1 MGRHQ
6 STRHV
11 IRFALALV
19 MSAGTT
25 TSRAAVL
32 RGELHIPSSAQ
43 RIETVSSPY
52 TGQAGSLPHV
62 PPIVHGAP
70 VDAVIYLDRIPAA
83 AESVLARAA
92 GTPRLV
98 QRDQSFDPRVLAVAV
113 GTTVEFPNADPIFHN
128 VFSVS
133 PVKRFDLGRYPKGHS
148 KRVTF
153 DRPGLVNV
161 YCEIHTNMAAYVL
174 VLPHHAFAQPAAD
187 GAFALPDVP
196 PGHYQLHVWH
206 PDLPEMVRDLDL
218 PADGTTLDLRY

>member
-1 MGRHQ
+1 MGRHPLAILE
-6 STRHV
+6 TTLV
-11 IRFALALV
+11 LALV
-19 MSAGTT
+19 MGAAATNC
-25 TSRAAVL
+25 RAAVL

-43 RIETVSSPY
+43 RVETVSSPY
-52 TGQAGSLPHV
+52 AGQAGSLPHV

-70 VDAVIYLDRIPAA
+70 ADAVIYLDRIPAS
-83 AESVLARAA
+83 AESLLARTA

-153 DRPGLVNV
+153 DKPGLVNV

-174 VLPHHAFAQPAAD
+174 VLPHHAFAQPGAD
-187 GAFALPDVP
+187 GAFALPDLP
-196 PGHYQLHVWH
+196 PGH
-206 PDLPEMVRDLDL
+206 
-218 PADGTTLDLRY
+218 

>member
-1 MGRHQ
+1 MGRHH
-6 STRHV
+6 STRHL
-11 IRFALALV
+11 IRFVLALV
-19 MSAGTT
+19 MGAGATV
-25 TSRAAVL
+25 SRAAVL

-43 RIETVSSPY
+43 RVETVNSPY
-52 TGQAGSLPHV
+52 TGQAGSLPHA

-70 VDAVIYLDRIPAA
+70 VDAVIYLDHIPAA
-83 AESVLARAA
+83 AESALARAA

-98 QRDQSFDPRVLAVAV
+98 QRDQSFDPRVLAVSV

-187 GAFALPDVP
+187 GSDALPDVP

-206 PDLPEMVRDLDL
+206 PDLPEIVRDVDL

>member
-1 MGRHQ
+1 MGHPP
-6 STRHV
+6 STRSIRHV
-11 IRFALALV
+11 LTLAACV
-19 MSAGTT
+19 VATT
-25 TSRAAVL
+25 CHGAVL

-52 TGQAGSLPHV
+52 AGQAGSLAHV
-62 PPIVHGAP
+62 PPVVHGTP
-70 VDAVIYLDRIPAA
+70 VDAVIYLDRIPAT
-83 AESVLARAA
+83 AESTLARAA

-98 QRDQSFDPRVLAVAV
+98 QRDQSFDPRVLAIAV

-161 YCEIHTNMAAYVL
+161 YCEIHSNMAAFVL

-206 PDLPEMVRDLDL
+206 PDLPEIVRDIDL
-218 PADGTTLDLRY
+218 PAVGTTLDLRY